1 MDIEYAEYVA
11 EQEALYWDRMMGEK
25 VGTIEESTV
34 YVLTFGSK
42 PVGVYST
49 PELALENR
57 NAFISTVDR
66 HKDKTWIDIMFEV
79 IPMQLDMPL
88 DITKIKAN

>member
-1 MDIEYAEYVA
+1 MDTEYAEYVA

-49 PELALENR
+49 PELALDSR
-57 NAFISTVDR
+57 DSFISTVGH

-79 IPMQLDMPL
+79 VPMQLDVPL
-88 DITKIKAN
+88 DILKIKAN

>member
-1 MDIEYAEYVA
+1 MEISLEDYVQMRDDA
-11 EQEALYWDRMMGEK
+11 YNAVSDFL
-25 VGTIEESTV
+25 ESTV